1 MTSDDEIQKGLDPA
15 GEPGFDD
22 DSFNEDF
29 EGGNKGSTG
38 LRENPLFKVGIVVG
52 GLAAVVAGLILFGG
66 KKEVVAPSTVSAP
79 PDLTSTPG
87 TESVPQSYADAVD
100 QTNVESVEQ
109 AQRTGGSSLPV
120 PIAPPVGRVSM
131 GDNNDAEAEDPLA
144 RWRRIQEERE
154 RRNAKPKKELPGTVQ
169 ADPTA
174 DAINKLSQAMNE
186 QMQSI
191 LERQTLKEMQQ
202 AKVIEE
208 DAYFQQLEEKRKKA
222 EAEAQEAAANLA
234 QAAAPGTTVPGGL
247 EEAEP
252 INILIPA
259 ATIEYAQLI
268 IEANSDV
275 PGPVMAQIMSGPLSG
290 SRIMGSFSTQDEF
303 LTLNFNSVIVDGIS
317 HPISAVAIDPDT
329 TLPGMVTEID
339 HRYFSR
345 IVLPAAAA
353 FIEGL
358 GSAIA
363 QSGSTTI
370 NTGTGG
376 SVSSQTNEDLDFE
389 QEVFKGVE
397 EASSKVS
404 EIIDRDAGQIK
415 PLIRVAAGT
424 PMGILFTQPVTD
436 SNNNQ

>member
-1 MTSDDEIQKGLDPA
+1 MTSDDEIQKGLNPA

-29 EGGNKGSTG
+29 EGGSKGSTG

-66 KKEVVAPSTVSAP
+66 KEEIVAPSTVSVP

-109 AQRTGGSSLPV
+109 AQRTGGSALPV

-131 GDNNDAEAEDPLA
+131 GDENDAEAEDPLA

-154 RRNAKPKKELPGTVQ
+154 RRNAKPKKELPGTAQ

-174 DAINKLSQAMNE
+174 EAINKLSQAMNE

-202 AKVIEE
+202 AKVVDEE
-208 DAYFQQLEEKRKKA
+208 TFFNDIKEKRKKA
-222 EAEAQEAAANLA
+222 EAEAQEAAASLV
-234 QAAAPGTTVPGGL
+234 QAGAPGTTAPGGL
-247 EEAEP
+247 EAEP
-252 INILIPA
+252 IDILIPA

-290 SRIMGSFSTQDEF
+290 SRIMGSFTTQEEY

-339 HRYFSR
+339 RRYFSR

-404 EIIDRDAGQIK
+404 EIIDRDASQIK

-436 SNNNQ
+436 DNNNQ

>member
-1 MTSDDEIQKGLDPA
+1 MTDEDEIKNPGVT

-29 EGGNKGSTG
+29 EGGAKTTGG

-66 KKEVVAPSTVSAP
+66 KKDIVAPSSLGQA

-87 TESVPQSYADAVD
+87 TDAVPQSYADAVK
-100 QTNVESVEQ
+100 QTNAEEVEQ
-109 AQRTGGSSLPV
+109 AQRTGTSALPV
-120 PIAPPVGRVSM
+120 PIAPPVGRVAM
-131 GDNNDAEAEDPLA
+131 GDSDGSEAEDPLA

-154 RRNAKPKKELPGTVQ
+154 RRNAKQKKELPGTNT

-174 DAINKLSQAMNE
+174 EAINKLSQAMNE

-208 DAYFQQLEEKRKKA
+208 EAYFQALEEKRKKA
-222 EAEAQEAAANLA
+222 EEEAKE
-234 QAAAPGTTVPGGL
+234 QAASLMQASATGTGLPGELGD
-247 EEAEP
+247 EP
-252 INILIPA
+252 IDILIPA

-268 IEANSDV
+268 IEANSDI
-275 PGPVMAQIMSGPLSG
+275 PGPVMAQIMSGPLAG
-290 SRIMGSFSTQDEF
+290 SRVLGSFTTQEEY
-303 LTLNFNSVIVDGIS
+303 LTLNFNTAIVDGIS
-317 HPISAVAIDPDT
+317 HSISAVAIDPGT
-329 TLPGMVTEID
+329 TLPGMVTDID

-404 EIIDRDAGQIK
+404 EIIDRDASQIK

-424 PMGILFTQPVTD
+424 PMGILFVQPVLDDTK
-436 SNNNQ
+436 NQ